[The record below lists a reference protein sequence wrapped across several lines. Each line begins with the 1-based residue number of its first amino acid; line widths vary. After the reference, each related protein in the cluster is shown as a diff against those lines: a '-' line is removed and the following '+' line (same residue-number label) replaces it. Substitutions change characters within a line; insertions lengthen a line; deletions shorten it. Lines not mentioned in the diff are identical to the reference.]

1 MTPFSFVL
9 LSFLSFFIK
18 ALALCVHLV
27 LLLAEKRDGRRRI
40 IYETAFIHKHTHTA
54 EGKGR
59 EENKR
64 NFFHRFHQRQP
75 RRLCCCAS
83 SSVGCGEV
91 ELFSLSLS
99 LQDYR
104 RHVCVIFS
112 FSPHLPP
119 PPPPYHFYI
128 MNICKEDEDE
138 DCPRERNKKKKKKEK
153 NKQTKSSVKLR
164 LSRMRMMAFL
174 FDDGWPVPPP
184 LPPPSSSSSSLADA
198 DALSDRFSFTL
209 SADRQ
214 SRKCVPSFFF
224 SFLKRDSCTSF

>member
-9 LSFLSFFIK
+9 LSFLFFFIK

-27 LLLAEKRDGRRRI
+27 LLLAEERDGRRRI

-112 FSPHLPP
+112 FSPHLPS
-119 PPPPYHFYI
+119 PPPYHFYI
-128 MNICKEDEDE
+128 IMNICKEDE

-198 DALSDRFSFTL
+198 DALSGRFSFTL
-209 SADRQ
+209 SADRR